1 MRGRRLPR
9 TPAMLLTAAWVLAMA
24 LGTSSAAAATS
35 DGYPR
40 IVQVHAKSAARVSLD
55 VVVPPLLAGTR
66 LSPAAFS
73 VTQNGRPR
81 PVTSVTPLPFE
92 HLRVMLVVDTTVS
105 LDVLTA
111 EEGAARDFLFSLPA
125 DAQAGVVAGG
135 PNPGLVAAPSTDRA
149 AAVRALIGLRQQ
161 LPDSVVDVTPAMGVA
176 VGALPPGR
184 GANVLVTVDAHPAT
198 ATVPYDL
205 SRATLGAGTTVFEI
219 LLAPGPTEYLGRLAE
234 TSGGRVIHATAA
246 GGLVSAY
253 DTVAAELTGRYRVTF
268 TTSGSE
274 QGRLTVSGDGTR
286 STAGFSIGSGP
297 PSPARRAEPAAAI
310 LAGILVGLAGGAL
323 LVGRISTPAKAR
335 LRPPT
340 GGPGPQRQDE
350 TGTVTSTTSP
360 PSARTATL
368 PAPPGTS
375 TRSSHRPGAAK
386 NRNSPAAELTTSAVN
401 SPPSSSSRT

>member
-1 MRGRRLPR
+1 
-9 TPAMLLTAAWVLAMA
+9 MLGAAWVLAMA
-24 LGTSSAAAATS
+24 LGTSPAAAATS
-35 DGYPR
+35 GGYPR
-40 IVQVHAKSAARVSLD
+40 IVQLHAGSAARVSLD

-73 VTQNGRPR
+73 VTENGRHR

-111 EEGAARDFLFSLPA
+111 EEGAARDFLFGLPA

-176 VGALPPGR
+176 VGALPRGR
-184 GANVLVTVDAHPAT
+184 GTNVLVTVDAHPAT

-219 LLAPGPTEYLGRLAE
+219 LLAPGPSEYLGRLAE
-234 TSGGRVIHATAA
+234 TSGGRVIHATAP

-268 TTSGSE
+268 TTSGSGTG
-274 QGRLTVSGDGTR
+274 QGRLTVTGDGTS
-286 STAGFSIGSGP
+286 STASFSIGSGP

-323 LVGRISTPAKAR
+323 LVGRISTPAKTR
-335 LRPPT
+335 LRPAT
-340 GGPGPQRQDE
+340 GGPGSRHQDE

-360 PSARTATL
+360 APARTATL

-375 TRSSHRPGAAK
+375 TRSSQRPGAAK